1 MSEEKVNE
9 IRMHNLSVLSG
20 GTSDSDDGSEEMND
34 EIPEEPLL
42 KMVKCTTEHII
53 WDVET
58 GSPIETKYGV
68 SQNMWTFSWTIQLE
82 KKVMI

>member
-1 MSEEKVNE
+1 M
-9 IRMHNLSVLSG
+9 LSG

-68 SQNMWTFSWTIQLE
+68 SQNM
-82 KKVMI
+82 

>member
-9 IRMHNLSVLSG
+9 IQMCNLSMSSG
-20 GTSDSDDGSEEMND
+20 GTSDSNNCSEQMND
-34 EIPEEPLL
+34 DIPEEPLL
-42 KMVKCTTEHII
+42 KMVKCTTEHIV

-68 SQNMWTFSWTIQLE
+68 SQNM
-82 KKVMI
+82 

>member
-1 MSEEKVNE
+1 
-9 IRMHNLSVLSG
+9 MHNLSMSSG
-20 GTSDSDDGSEEMND
+20 GISDSDDGSKEIND

-42 KMVKCTTEHII
+42 KMVKCTTEHIV

-68 SQNMWTFSWTIQLE
+68 TQNM
-82 KKVMI
+82 

>member
-1 MSEEKVNE
+1 MFMQTCLMSEEKVNE
-9 IRMHNLSVLSG
+9 IQMCNLSVLSG

-53 WDVET
+53 WDVDT
-58 GSPIETKYGV
+58 GSPIQTRYPL
-68 SQNMWTFSWTIQLE
+68 SQKM
-82 KKVMI
+82 

>member
-1 MSEEKVNE
+1 MS
-9 IRMHNLSVLSG
+9 SG
-20 GTSDSDDGSEEMND
+20 GTSDSDDGSKQMND

-53 WDVET
+53 SDVKT

-68 SQNMWTFSWTIQLE
+68 SQNMWTFPWTIQLE
-82 KKVMI
+82 KKVTI

>member
-1 MSEEKVNE
+1 MFMETCLMSEDKVNE
-9 IRMHNLSVLSG
+9 IQMRNLSMLSG
-20 GTSDSDDGSEEMND
+20 GTSDSDNGSEEMND

-68 SQNMWTFSWTIQLE
+68 SQNM
-82 KKVMI
+82 

>member
-9 IRMHNLSVLSG
+9 ILMHNLSMSSG

-34 EIPEEPLL
+34 KIPKEPLL
-42 KMVKCTTEHII
+42 KCTAEHIV

-58 GSPIETKYGV
+58 GSPIETRYGV
-68 SQNMWTFSWTIQLE
+68 SQNMWTFYWTIQLE
-82 KKVMI
+82 RQFTI

>member
-1 MSEEKVNE
+1 MFMETCLKSEEKVNE
-9 IRMHNLSVLSG
+9 IRIRYLSVSSG

-42 KMVKCTTEHII
+42 KVVKCTTEHIML
-53 WDVET
+53 DVET

-68 SQNMWTFSWTIQLE
+68 SQNM
-82 KKVMI
+82 

>member
-1 MSEEKVNE
+1 METCLMSEDMENE
-9 IRMHNLSVLSG
+9 IQMCNLSMSSG
-20 GTSDSDDGSEEMND
+20 GTSDSDDSSKEMND

-42 KMVKCTTEHII
+42 KMVKCTTEHIV

-68 SQNMWTFSWTIQLE
+68 SQNM
-82 KKVMI
+82 